1 MQETTNKY
9 QLFFDISSSGTKDYQ
24 KFCPMNVAFDQGETL
39 ETWFDLCSKFANNV
53 KVGLDPTWSVTAKF
67 DKTDPVAQFIMAK
80 ELAVGT
86 EATAS
91 TRIVN
96 LLKGTTGK
104 QIDFIATFS
113 GISYTA
119 ETETVLEVSFD
130 LKIYKNSTFVETNY
144 TASV

>member
-9 QLFFDISSSGTKDYQ
+9 QLFFDISTSETPDYQ
-24 KFCPMNVAFDQGETL
+24 KFCPINVAFDQGETL

-67 DKTDPVAQFIMAK
+67 DKTDPVAQFILAK
-80 ELAVGT
+80 EFAVGT
-86 EATAS
+86 ECTAG
-91 TRIVN
+91 TKIVN

-104 QIDFIATFS
+104 QIEFTATFS